1 MVDEHDLLNDDE
13 FLLVYLSIGNSC
25 SFIINKDRKR
35 GRDVRTRSH
44 NEMFFNIQL
53 KILPWQRNFLL
64 RKKETSSS

>member
-25 SFIINKDRKR
+25 SFNINKDRKR

-44 NEMFFNIQL
+44 NE
-53 KILPWQRNFLL
+53 
-64 RKKETSSS
+64 